1 MESFNLLTF
10 AVAPIGN
17 FQLRIFAFC
26 SLKFT
31 PGQKSS
37 SIRCTKRFLRRTCT
51 VQTAFSVFVLIHPQK
66 LRKKKINAA
75 GILFPCENCSMIPS
89 PREYMQILPKN
100 EKKKALSSLPIQ
112 IIVYSMYVGLFNF
125 CYKQIM
131 TAIFL

>member
-100 EKKKALSSLPIQ
+100 EKKSFVFFA
-112 IIVYSMYVGLFNF
+112 YSNNSIFNVRGVV
-125 CYKQIM
+125 Q
-131 TAIFL
+131 LLL